1 MRIGGECGL
10 VCVCVYAR
18 VRDQVVNGLA
28 GIGARGKVGGKFYLV
43 TIFKLREV
51 ID

>member
-1 MRIGGECGL
+1 M
-10 VCVCVYAR
+10 CVYAR

-28 GIGARGKVGGKFYLV
+28 GIGARGKVGGGEFYLV